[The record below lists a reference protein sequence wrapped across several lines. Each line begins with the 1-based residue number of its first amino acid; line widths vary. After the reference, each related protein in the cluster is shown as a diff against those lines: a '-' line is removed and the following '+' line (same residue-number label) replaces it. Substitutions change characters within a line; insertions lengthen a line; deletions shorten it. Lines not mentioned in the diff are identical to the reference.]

1 MPYLH
6 EVECAHKNA
15 CPHLDGLSTTWVLGQ
30 YRRAE
35 DAYDEHLRII
45 DRFYDDLKGRG
56 ERIRLLE
63 RENAELKAKLKLL
76 HQRQFKANK
85 KTDSPTQGF
94 GSQKETSV
102 ARRWAIPHGSGP
114 RPNAPIGPVAK
125 SVALYLRYRIG
136 IPYRKTTEV
145 FRDLFGL
152 SFVPAAAVGFD
163 RKAAICGTPLH
174 EDVRE
179 KLRVSDVVHAD
190 ETAWRNDGVG
200 HYAWFGGNEK
210 LAYFHIDRH
219 RSAEVA
225 TSILGEKFGDRCAA
239 YNEIGRQWQSCLAHI
254 ITKAKEIKREHGLL
268 PQEEKNAGAD
278 RFCDRVVALFKA
290 ACETGMKLKT
300 GAIPWE
306 SAEGIEKQLVN
317 RLAGICKKPLAFKP
331 AETLRGYLFGPE
343 QKYLFTFL
351 RHPGVPPT
359 NNLAEQAIRQ
369 LVIFRKICFGT
380 RSESGLKTHS
390 ILPSLV
396 QTARSQG
403 VHPRQFLQTLL
414 TADTPNAVWAADI
427 SYVWTWESWLYLA
440 VVMDLY
446 SRQIVGWAM
455 DKRMQKELV
464 LDALAM
470 AYFRRRPARGL
481 IHHSDRGSQYACHEY
496 QKRLERY
503 GMIASMSRKG
513 DCWDNAPMER
523 FFRSLKSERLT
534 SLRFTTRQSA
544 RLEILDYIG
553 FYNADRLHSS
563 NGYLSPMDYEKEQLN
578 KMAA

>member
-6 EVECAHKNA
+6 EVECAHKNG

-35 DAYDEHLRII
+35 DDYDEHLRVI
-45 DRFYDDLKGRG
+45 DRFYDDLKGRA

-63 RENAELKAKLKLL
+63 RENEELKAKLKLL

-85 KTDSPTQGF
+85 KTDSPTQALRQSKRKKRGAPVGHPAWVRPTPNRIDRTVF
-94 GSQKETSV
+94 VPAPTVCPYCQKRELTPSKEV
-102 ARRWAIPHGSGP
+102 REHIQEDIVLAPRTVVTCYQHGQAFCP
-114 RPNAPIGPVAK
+114 RCNRPVVQAGEAEILNAPIGPVAK

-163 RKAAICGTPLH
+163 RKAAIGGAPLH

-225 TSILGEKFGDRCAA
+225 TSILGEKFEGILVRDRYAA
-239 YNEIGRQWQSCLAHI
+239 YNGIGRQWQSCLAHI
-254 ITKAKEIKREHGLL
+254 ITKAKEIKREHGPL
-268 PQEEKNAGAD
+268 PQEEKNACAA

-290 ACETGMKLKT
+290 ACETGRKLKT

-369 LVIFRKICFGT
+369 LVVFRKICFGT

-396 QTARSQG
+396 ETARRQG

-414 TADTPNAVWAADI
+414 TADTPTAQAA
-427 SYVWTWESWLYLA
+427 LY
-440 VVMDLY
+440 
-446 SRQIVGWAM
+446 
-455 DKRMQKELV
+455 
-464 LDALAM
+464 
-470 AYFRRRPARGL
+470 
-481 IHHSDRGSQYACHEY
+481 
-496 QKRLERY
+496 
-503 GMIASMSRKG
+503 
-513 DCWDNAPMER
+513 N
-523 FFRSLKSERLT
+523 
-534 SLRFTTRQSA
+534 
-544 RLEILDYIG
+544 
-553 FYNADRLHSS
+553 NSS
-563 NGYLSPMDYEKEQLN
+563 
-578 KMAA
+578 